1 MVAREADRSVPRYSL
16 IRGVFFTSKELFP
29 NAALKK
35 LILPLV
41 IEQVLAI
48 TVGLADTMMVSSVG
62 EAAVSGVSLVDM
74 LNVLIINI
82 FSALATGGAVVV
94 AQLLGARKND
104 RACDASSELPP
115 VVTVI
120 ALIISALV
128 MLFRAPLLR
137 LLFGTI
143 EDDVMQSALTYLT
156 VSVFSYPVL
165 AIYNAGAALFP
176 LPDGQRVL
184 LPCSGDGAPVS
195 MLIAGLINIVNL
207 IGNSLFIFVF
217 KWGVGGAA
225 LSSVLSRG
233 TAAVAIT
240 ILLLNPEHTVS
251 LRRGQRFRPDKELIR
266 RILQIGVPNGLE
278 NSLFQLGRVLVV
290 SMISLFGTTQITAN
304 ALANNLDAVAV
315 IPGQAMSLA
324 MITVIGQCI
333 GSGDET
339 QTRRMAK
346 KLMMITYAVTA
357 STCLV
362 TIACTPLILKIYSVS
377 AEALALGMTLIMIH
391 NGCAIFLWPTSFAM
405 PNILRA
411 ANDVRYPM
419 VCSII
424 SMLGLRLVAGYIL
437 AVHFGMGAIG
447 IWIAMIGDW
456 LCRSICFFLRLKNGK
471 WLRYAPGLRVAA
483 GQK

>member
-104 RACDASSELPP
+104 RACDASKQLYL

-165 AIYNAGAALFP
+165 AIYNAGAALFRSMSNSRVSMMTSIAMN
-176 LPDGQRVL
+176 LVNISGNAILIYVFNMGVAGAGLASLVSRILGAVVMMVL
-184 LPCSGDGAPVS
+184 LR
-195 MLIAGLINIVNL
+195 NRHNL
-207 IGNSLFIFVF
+207 IFIGHLFRYRFDWPMVR
-217 KWGVGGAA
+217 
-225 LSSVLSRG
+225 S
-233 TAAVAIT
+233 
-240 ILLLNPEHTVS
+240 ILH
-251 LRRGQRFRPDKELIR
+251 
-266 RILQIGVPNGLE
+266 IGVPNGLE
-278 NSLFQLGRVLVV
+278 NGMFQVGKVLV
-290 SMISLFGTTQITAN
+290 SSLIAVFGTSAITAN
-304 ALANNLDAVAV
+304 AIANNLAQFEC
-315 IPGQAMSLA
+315 IPGSAMGLA
-324 MITVIGQCI
+324 MITVIGRCV
-333 GSGDET
+333 G
-339 QTRRMAK
+339 AK
-346 KLMMITYAVTA
+346 DYKQARYYAKRLMIITYISMTAICILLSALIVPIVKLYHPSQETFDLAVW
-357 STCLV
+357 LGLYHG
-362 TIACTPLILKIYSVS
+362 ACGILI
-377 AEALALGMTLIMIH
+377 
-391 NGCAIFLWPTSFAM
+391 WPASFAL

-411 ANDVRYPM
+411 ANDVRFTM
-419 VCSII
+419 TVSII
-424 SMLGLRLVAGYIL
+424 SMWLCRILFSYVLALWCGLGLKGV
-437 AVHFGMGAIG
+437 
-447 IWIAMIGDW
+447 WIAMTMDW
-456 LCRSICFFLRLKNGK
+456 VVRAALFIWRYFSGK
-471 WLRYAPGLRVAA
+471 WETKQLLS
-483 GQK
+483 

>member
-104 RACDASSELPP
+104 RACDASKQLYL

-120 ALIISALV
+120 ALIISTLV

-165 AIYNAGAALFP
+165 AIYNAGAALFRAQ
-176 LPDGQRVL
+176 GNSRI
-184 LPCSGDGAPVS
+184 S

-333 GSGDET
+333 GSGDEP

-357 STCLV
+357 
-362 TIACTPLILKIYSVS
+362 VS
-377 AEALALGMTLIMIH
+377 YTHLLAVLRLGGRSLHALGRHSRAVTRHRTAEQVVAGHAVIIRRTHNKRQTGFAQSVLIVAEKRLR
-391 NGCAIFLWPTSFAM
+391 NAEVARCRSLTYFLFPSQKRKRARKITHS
-405 PNILRA
+405 NILRLRCA
-411 ANDVRYPM
+411 AEGTTIKYIFILY
-419 VCSII
+419 S
-424 SMLGLRLVAGYIL
+424 LYYRL
-437 AVHFGMGAIG
+437 
-447 IWIAMIGDW
+447 
-456 LCRSICFFLRLKNGK
+456 
-471 WLRYAPGLRVAA
+471 
-483 GQK
+483 

>member
-1 MVAREADRSVPRYSL
+1 MVARTADRGVPRYSL

-104 RACDASSELPP
+104 RACDASKQLYL

-165 AIYNAGAALFP
+165 AIYNAGAALFRAQ
-176 LPDGQRVL
+176 GNSRI
-184 LPCSGDGAPVS
+184 S

-240 ILLLNPEHTVS
+240 ILLLNPEHMVS

-333 GSGDET
+333 GSGDEP

-346 KLMMITYAVTA
+346 KLM
-357 STCLV
+357 
-362 TIACTPLILKIYSVS
+362 
-377 AEALALGMTLIMIH
+377 MIH

-456 LCRSICFFLRLKNGK
+456 LCRSICFFLRLKSGR

>member
-1 MVAREADRSVPRYSL
+1 
-16 IRGVFFTSKELFP
+16 
-29 NAALKK
+29 
-35 LILPLV
+35 
-41 IEQVLAI
+41 
-48 TVGLADTMMVSSVG
+48 
-62 EAAVSGVSLVDM
+62 
-74 LNVLIINI
+74 
-82 FSALATGGAVVV
+82 
-94 AQLLGARKND
+94 
-104 RACDASSELPP
+104 
-115 VVTVI
+115 
-120 ALIISALV
+120 
-128 MLFRAPLLR
+128 
-137 LLFGTI
+137 
-143 EDDVMQSALTYLT
+143 
-156 VSVFSYPVL
+156 
-165 AIYNAGAALFP
+165 
-176 LPDGQRVL
+176 
-184 LPCSGDGAPVS
+184 

-278 NSLFQLGRVLVV
+278 NSLFQLVRVLVV

-333 GSGDET
+333 GSGDEP

-346 KLMMITYAVTA
+346 KLMIITYAVTA

-456 LCRSICFFLRLKNGK
+456 LCRSICFFLRLKSGK

>member
-1 MVAREADRSVPRYSL
+1 MSTTTSSKPLFTRQQL
-16 IRGVFFTSKELFP
+16 I
-29 NAALKK
+29 AL
-35 LILPLV
+35 LLPL
-41 IEQVLAI
+41 IAEQALSVTI
-48 TVGLADTMMVSSVG
+48 GLADTLMVSSVG
-62 EAAVSGVSLVDM
+62 EAAVSGVSLVDSF
-74 LNVLIINI
+74 NVLMIQLL
-82 FSALATGGAVVV
+82 SALATGGAVVASQYIGHREPKNAKAAAAQILFIMISLSVVV
-94 AQLLGARKND
+94 AAVVAVGRHGILRGIFGSIDADVMTYAETYFLL
-104 RACDASSELPP
+104 
-115 VVTVI
+115 
-120 ALIISALV
+120 SAL
-128 MLFRAPLLR
+128 
-137 LLFGTI
+137 
-143 EDDVMQSALTYLT
+143 
-156 VSVFSYPVL
+156 SYPFIGV
-165 AIYNAGAALFP
+165 YNAGAALFRAQ
-176 LPDGQRVL
+176 GNSRI
-184 LPCSGDGAPVS
+184 S

-333 GSGDET
+333 GSGDEP

-456 LCRSICFFLRLKNGK
+456 LCRSICFFLRLKSGK

-483 GQK
+483 NSTKA

>member
-1 MVAREADRSVPRYSL
+1 M
-16 IRGVFFTSKELFP
+16 
-29 NAALKK
+29 
-35 LILPLV
+35 
-41 IEQVLAI
+41 LAI

-104 RACDASSELPP
+104 RACDASKQLYL

-143 EDDVMQSALTYLT
+143 EDSVMDSALTYLT

-165 AIYNAGAALFP
+165 AIYNAGAALFRAQ
-176 LPDGQRVL
+176 GNSRI
-184 LPCSGDGAPVS
+184 S

-324 MITVIGQCI
+324 MITVIGQ
-333 GSGDET
+333 
-339 QTRRMAK
+339 TRRMAK
-346 KLMMITYAVTA
+346 KLMVITYAVTA

-456 LCRSICFFLRLKNGK
+456 LCRSICFFLRLKSGK

>member
-1 MVAREADRSVPRYSL
+1 MVARTADRGVPRYSL

-35 LILPLV
+35 LIFPLV

-104 RACDASSELPP
+104 RACDASKQLYL

-165 AIYNAGAALFP
+165 AIYNGAALFRAQ
-176 LPDGQRVL
+176 GNSRI
-184 LPCSGDGAPVS
+184 S

-217 KWGVGGAA
+217 KWGVAGAA

-333 GSGDET
+333 GSGDEP

-346 KLMMITYAVTA
+346 KLMVITYAVTA

-456 LCRSICFFLRLKNGK
+456 LRLKSGR